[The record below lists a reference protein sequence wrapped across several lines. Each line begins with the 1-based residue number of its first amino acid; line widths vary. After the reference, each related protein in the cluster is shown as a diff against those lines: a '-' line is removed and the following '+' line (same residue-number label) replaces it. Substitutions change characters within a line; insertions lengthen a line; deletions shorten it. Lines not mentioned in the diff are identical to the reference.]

1 MGRAVAPIVAGISLL
16 LAAGPAELAITPG
29 SPSGSPA
36 AAAAERMVVGITSLS
51 PGTMPLYAAKE
62 KGFFE
67 AEGLAVELVVFRSG
81 TENAQAILAN
91 EVQIGIGNILEVF
104 TIRKAGQDARYFW
117 SVANLMPYRLYARPE
132 VQSPRDLK
140 GKKLAISK
148 FGAQTD
154 YLTQHTLRHF
164 GIEPIKEAAILQ
176 IGSTP
181 ARYAAMKAGAVDAT
195 IMWFPQTL
203 VAEREGFRRLADLA
217 EIFPDWAYMGYFA
230 KAEYLRAQ
238 RDRVVRFLRAHT
250 RGLQEVQRNPETGI
264 GILQKYLKY
273 DRAVAEAGYREF
285 SRSLAADGRIPSK
298 GIEFLIAEEMRAGN
312 VQERYSAADL
322 SDTTLIEYF
331 AKGGK

>member
-1 MGRAVAPIVAGISLL
+1 MRIARRVGVVGLGWL
-16 LAAGPAELAITPG
+16 LAAVLVPASPIGPR
-29 SPSGSPA
+29 A
-36 AAAAERMVVGITSLS
+36 AGAADRLVVGVTSLS
-51 PGTMPLYAAKE
+51 PGTMPLYVAKE

-67 AEGLAVELVVFRSG
+67 AEGLAVELPVFRSG

-91 EVQIGIGNILEVF
+91 EVHIGIGNITEVF
-104 TIRKAGQDARYFW
+104 GIRKAGQDARFFW
-117 SVANLMPYRLYARPE
+117 GVANLMPFKLYARPE
-132 VQSPRDLK
+132 IQSAKDLK

-203 VAEREGFRRLADLA
+203 VADKEGFRRLADLA
-217 EIFPDWAYMGYFA
+217 DIFPDWSYMGYHA
-230 KAEYLRAQ
+230 KGEYLRTQ

-250 RGLQEVQRNPETGI
+250 RGLEEVQRNPETGI

-285 SRSLAADGRIPSK
+285 SKALAADGRIPVK
-298 GIEFLIAEEMRAGN
+298 GIEFLIDEEFKAGN
-312 VQERYSAADL
+312 VKEKFRAADL
-322 SDTTLIEYF
+322 TDATFIEQF

>member
-1 MGRAVAPIVAGISLL
+1 MPVARGPLRAGIAPL
-16 LAAGPAELAITPG
+16 LAAVLVV
-29 SPSGSPA
+29 A
-36 AAAAERMVVGITSLS
+36 AGRPVPAAERITVGITSLS

-132 VQSPRDLK
+132 VQGPGDLK

-154 YLTQHTLRHF
+154 YLTRHTLRHF
-164 GIEPIKEAAILQ
+164 GIEPIKDAAILQ

-195 IMWFPQTL
+195 IMWFPQIL
-203 VAEREGFRRLADLA
+203 VAEHEGFRRLADLA

-230 KAEYLRAQ
+230 KADLLRAQ
-238 RDRVVRFLRAHT
+238 RDRTERFLRAHT
-250 RGLQEVQRNPETGI
+250 RGLQLVQRNPEAGI
-264 GILQKYLKY
+264 AILQRYLKY
-273 DRAVAEAGYREF
+273 ERPVAEAGYREF
-285 SRSLAADGRIPSK
+285 SRSLAADGRIPAK
-298 GIEFLIAEEMRAGN
+298 GIEFLVAEELKAGN
-312 VQERYSAADL
+312 LKERYAAGDL
-322 SDTTLIEYF
+322 MDTSFIEQF
-331 AKGGK
+331 ARAPK

>member
-1 MGRAVAPIVAGISLL
+1 MGRAGAAIVAGTCLL
-16 LAAGPAELAITPG
+16 LAVGPARAAER
-29 SPSGSPA
+29 PA
-36 AAAAERMVVGITSLS
+36 PAAERMVVGITSLS

-67 AEGLAVELVVFRSG
+67 AEGLAVELPVFRSG

-91 EVQIGIGNILEVF
+91 EVHVGIGNIAEVLSV
-104 TIRKAGQDARYFW
+104 RKAGQDERYFW
-117 SVANLMPYRLYARPE
+117 SVANLMPYKLYARPE
-132 VQSPRDLK
+132 VHSARDLK
-140 GKKLAISK
+140 GKRLAISK
-148 FGAQTD
+148 FGSQTD

-164 GIEPIKEAAILQ
+164 GIEPIKDAALLQ

-203 VAEREGFRRLADLA
+203 VADREGFRRLADLA
-217 EIFPDWAYMGYFA
+217 EIFPDWPYMGYHA
-230 KAEYLRAQ
+230 KGEYLRAR

-250 RGLQEVQRNPETGI
+250 RGLQEVQRSPETGI

-285 SRSLAADGRIPSK
+285 SRSLAADGRVPTR

-312 VQERYSAADL
+312 MKERYSAADL
-322 SDTTLIEYF
+322 TDTTFIEQF
-331 AKGGK
+331 GRAAR